1 MVTIFNIC
9 GFFSL
14 EKVSSWQ
21 KKKNESLTCVGKR
34 HKITLERKY
43 IYFFIQL
50 CVCVV
55 GGGEGLKKTK
65 KIIERKCPCNL

>member
-9 GFFSL
+9 VFFFFGKSFKL
-14 EKVSSWQ
+14 A
-21 KKKNESLTCVGKR
+21 KKKNESLTCVGNR

-55 GGGEGLKKTK
+55 GGGGGGVKKKK
-65 KIIERKCPCNL
+65 KIPMSQS